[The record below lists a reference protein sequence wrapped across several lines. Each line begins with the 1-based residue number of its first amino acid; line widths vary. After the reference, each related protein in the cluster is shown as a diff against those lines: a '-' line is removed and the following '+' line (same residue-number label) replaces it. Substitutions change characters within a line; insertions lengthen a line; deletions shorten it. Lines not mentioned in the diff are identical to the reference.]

1 MPARSHRFARRTL
14 AALTA
19 AGLLIAAT
27 SPAGP
32 DPSRAPAEWGVTGSG
47 STDYTLG
54 SDETH
59 TLSGK
64 ACATLV
70 AADYADPS
78 RFGAL
83 VQLAS
88 AKSFA
93 GRRVELSGYI
103 ASDEAP
109 SGVSLWLRADD
120 AQGVPVAFDNSIAR
134 GIRGTAGWTYQAI
147 VIDVPPTAVALF
159 YGAVL
164 NGRGTLYVDDL
175 QLRIVDESVAVT
187 AKPFAAAYRGQTAA
201 RYPQF
206 LPEPRN
212 LDFEATSQR
221 D

>member
-1 MPARSHRFARRTL
+1 MPARSQRFARRTL
-14 AALTA
+14 APLTM
-19 AGLLIAAT
+19 AGLLVAAT
-27 SPAGP
+27 SPAEP
-32 DPSRAPAEWGVTGSG
+32 DPSLAPTEWGVTGSG

-54 SDETH
+54 SDAAH
-59 TLSGK
+59 TLSGRT
-64 ACATLV
+64 CATLV
-70 AADYADPS
+70 ANDHADPS
-78 RFGAL
+78 RYGAL

-109 SGVSLWLRADD
+109 AGASLWLRADD

-134 GIRGTAGWTYQAI
+134 GIRGTEDWTYQAI

-175 QLRIVDESVAVT
+175 QFRIVDETVAVT
-187 AKPFAAAYRGQTAA
+187 AKPVTAAYRGSTTA

-212 LDFEATSQR
+212 LDFEATGDR
-221 D
+221 H